1 MDPFKVSINNSV
13 ERSTN
18 ISVRIFNAL
27 GFLGL
32 SLNINQQWKMLL
44 IEMLEKGTIPE
55 CCSKHVS

>member
-1 MDPFKVSINNSV
+1 MDPFKISINNSV